1 MKISK
6 PIKIKMKKQ
15 KNQQKEKMEGQ
26 NVKQIV
32 MK

>member
-15 KNQQKEKMEGQ
+15 KNKQKEKMEGQ
-26 NVKQIV
+26 NVKQIL